1 MKYPLDG
8 LLITGFVDKKM
19 TDESIRLLSNL
30 PMPVVLLE
38 RTGGC
43 HNISSVTF
51 DNKSSIQEAVKY
63 LFDMGHREIAYIG
76 CSIRVEI
83 EIQRNEGFWEA
94 LRQYNIPA
102 DKRRIIL
109 QENYSVEHGRAAM
122 KKILKSGCPFT
133 AVLAASDELAIGA
146 MQIIQEACPSM
157 MCADFGNLSKDIREL
172 EYAGADIFHLDLMD
186 GAFVPNYGM
195 GLQDI
200 QYIAS
205 QASIPCDIHMM
216 SKNPGE
222 YVEKFAK
229 MGCSIIYIHPETDPN
244 AARTLQKII
253 DSGAKAGIAINPG
266 TSIYAI
272 EPLLSIVKYVL
283 VMTVNPG
290 FAGQKY
296 LSFVDEKVDRL
307 LEHQKHYR
315 YHIMIDGAC
324 SPEVISRL
332 SAKGVE
338 GFILGTSA
346 LFDQGRSFGEIM
358 PELRA
363 L

>member
-1 MKYPLDG
+1 MKKVTITDVAQQAGVSVAAVSRYINNSGSLSKEKRILIKKTIDEMGYSFVKESKQESNLIGAFAFSGQYNVFHQKLMNALAYAAAREGKSLLLIHGKTKISNRSLPELIQKAMKYPLDG

-146 MQIIQEACPSM
+146 MQIIQEA
-157 MCADFGNLSKDIREL
+157 
-172 EYAGADIFHLDLMD
+172 
-186 GAFVPNYGM
+186 
-195 GLQDI
+195 GLQ
-200 QYIAS
+200 
-205 QASIPCDIHMM
+205 IPEEI
-216 SKNPGE
+216 S
-222 YVEKFAK
+222 V
-229 MGCSIIYIHPETDPN
+229 MGFGDSYSDVSFPPLTNMAFPMEE
-244 AARTLQKII
+244 AA
-253 DSGAKAGIAINPG
+253 AAAI
-266 TSIYAI
+266 
-272 EPLLSIVKYVL
+272 SIVMEKRKTKGRDTAKHISFEMNL
-283 VMTVNPG
+283 MSRETV
-290 FAGQKY
+290 QLK
-296 LSFVDEKVDRL
+296 
-307 LEHQKHYR
+307 
-315 YHIMIDGAC
+315 
-324 SPEVISRL
+324 
-332 SAKGVE
+332 
-338 GFILGTSA
+338 
-346 LFDQGRSFGEIM
+346 
-358 PELRA
+358 
-363 L
+363 